1 MQPNK
6 QRKKENEIAAV
17 FLIAPRAL
25 LTEAEMVMDWHGLSI
40 YKHQKPLGL
49 ASVRAL
55 TSPLAKMKAAIEQS
69 VRCVSSST
77 TLELESI
84 ESLWATGTLKAELKG
99 FQDS

>member
-1 MQPNK
+1 MDGWKDKNRSKRKTNFYSLAFPLLVQPNK

-69 VRCVSSST
+69 VRCVSS
-77 TLELESI
+77 
-84 ESLWATGTLKAELKG
+84 
-99 FQDS
+99 